1 MNNPKS
7 DLEYI
12 KENIKCLPLKDV
24 TFAKSF
30 IEKREFN
37 KLQELVDSALYKI
50 SKNLNSDNPKPEYK
64 ILDIDAIEEL
74 AVKIDSYIT
83 KVYGESFKLNAE
95 DLEDD
100 EDYYENNEYFRPEDD
115 VAESKIEK
123 GFYNFVDKVII
134 NNKLN
139 NYTSNI
145 AK

>member
-1 MNNPKS
+1 MSNQKS

-50 SKNLNSDNPKPEYK
+50 SKNLNSDKPKPEYK

-83 KVYGESFKLNAE
+83 EVYGESFKLNAE

-100 EDYYENNEYFRPEDD
+100 EDYYENFNEYD
-115 VAESKIEK
+115 
-123 GFYNFVDKVII
+123 
-134 NNKLN
+134 LN
-139 NYTSNI
+139 DLY
-145 AK
+145 

>member
-1 MNNPKS
+1 MSSPKS

-12 KENIKCLPLKDV
+12 KDNIKCLPNKDI

-30 IEKREFN
+30 LEKREFN

-74 AVKIDSYIT
+74 SVKIDNYIT
-83 KVYGESFKLNAE
+83 QVYGESFKLNAE

-100 EDYYENNEYFRPEDD
+100 EDYYENFDNYD
-115 VAESKIEK
+115 
-123 GFYNFVDKVII
+123 
-134 NNKLN
+134 LN
-139 NYTSNI
+139 DLY
-145 AK
+145 

>member
-1 MNNPKS
+1 MSNPKS

-50 SKNLNSDNPKPEYK
+50 DKNLNSENPKPEYK

-74 AVKIDSYIT
+74 SVKIDSYIT
-83 KVYGESFKLNAE
+83 AVYGESFKLNTE
-95 DLEDD
+95 NLEDD
-100 EDYYENNEYFRPEDD
+100 EDYYD
-115 VAESKIEK
+115 
-123 GFYNFVDKVII
+123 GFNDYD
-134 NNKLN
+134 LN
-139 NYTSNI
+139 DIY
-145 AK
+145 

>member
-1 MNNPKS
+1 MSNLKN

-37 KLQELVDSALYKI
+37 RLQELVDSALYKI
-50 SKNLNSDNPKPEYK
+50 SKNLNSDNPKQEYK

-74 AVKIDSYIT
+74 SVKVDNYIT

-100 EDYYENNEYFRPEDD
+100 EEYYNHFNEYD
-115 VAESKIEK
+115 
-123 GFYNFVDKVII
+123 
-134 NNKLN
+134 LN
-139 NYTSNI
+139 DIY
-145 AK
+145 